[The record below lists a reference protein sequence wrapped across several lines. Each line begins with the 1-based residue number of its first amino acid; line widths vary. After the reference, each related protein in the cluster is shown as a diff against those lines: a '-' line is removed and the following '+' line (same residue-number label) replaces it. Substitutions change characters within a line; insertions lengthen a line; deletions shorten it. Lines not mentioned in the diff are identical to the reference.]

1 MGRGVNKFAQTI
13 ATAKLMSDVDGDRSM
28 IGGDASNAA
37 SWVLAHFR
45 FVPVTPSTL
54 VSSQLAHNTLL
65 VIGVWKNQRCKQ

>member
-13 ATAKLMSDVDGDRSM
+13 ATAKLMSDVESDRSM

-45 FVPVTPSTL
+45 CVPVTPASL
-54 VSSQLAHNTLL
+54 VSCRLANDTLPSSSGSL
-65 VIGVWKNQRCKQ
+65 VGHD